1 MGLEWSTPRPVS
13 EHSSIMICSNM
24 PKNAINRAKLWNL
37 WREDK
42 QELKEDGFTI
52 RKYNNLW
59 SISYFHTVCANTYN
73 NVFSNATNK
82 LEPKYLIDFKNKYNM
97 WFERYDEVNSV
108 SLKPRPPQPELAEDS
123 WFIEDDY

>member
-13 EHSSIMICSNM
+13 EHTSILIWSHM

-42 QELKEDGFTI
+42 QDLKEDGFNV
-52 RKYNNLW
+52 RKYNNVW
-59 SISYFHTVCANTYN
+59 SISYFHTVCTNTYD
-73 NVFSNATNK
+73 NVFSKATNK

-97 WFERYDEVNSV
+97 WFERYGEVNSAEYITQ
-108 SLKPRPPQPELAEDS
+108 PQPELDEDM
-123 WFIEDDY
+123 WFIQDDF